1 MKNKAGYISI
11 KEASRLVG
19 VHPDTIRRLI
29 KQHKGSSNIAQGKGS
44 KSPYYLNTDW
54 LMNIYGLNEPHTSPV
69 TAEKQ
74 QDEPPTSSDT
84 NNAMSAVVEALTAQ
98 LQAKDTQ
105 IEQLQKIIIDKEAN
119 TTKLQ
124 DQFQQLLASRQ
135 LAETTITKPT
145 KASEPETADV
155 VTVKPADSTEITDP
169 KKSKKPKKKTS
180 KPKVKANATTKDS
193 NVKESNKKPKKR
205 WWSRS
210 TK

>member
-74 QDEPPTSSDT
+74 QDEPPTSSDM
-84 NNAMSAVVEALTAQ
+84 NNAMSELIEDLKAKNEEHIEDLKAELKAKNEQ
-98 LQAKDTQ
+98 IAELQATNR
-105 IEQLQKIIIDKEAN
+105 ELAVGYKELLEN
-119 TTKLQ
+119 SQKLQ
-124 DQFQQLLASRQ
+124 GLSLSA
-135 LAETTITKPT
+135 

-169 KKSKKPKKKTS
+169 KKSKKPKKKNTKTKPVTKNS
-180 KPKVKANATTKDS
+180 KVTA
-193 NVKESNKKPKKR
+193 SNKQPKKR
-205 WWSRS
+205 WWKR
-210 TK
+210 

>member
-74 QDEPPTSSDT
+74 QDEPPTSSDM
-84 NNAMSAVVEALTAQ
+84 NNAMSELIEDLKAKNEQHIEDLKAELKAKNEQ
-98 LQAKDTQ
+98 IAELQATNR
-105 IEQLQKIIIDKEAN
+105 ELAVGYKELLEN
-119 TTKLQ
+119 SQKLQ
-124 DQFQQLLASRQ
+124 GLSLSAK
-135 LAETTITKPT
+135 T
-145 KASEPETADV
+145 SEPETADV

-169 KKSKKPKKKTS
+169 KKSKKPKKKNTKTKPATKNS
-180 KPKVKANATTKDS
+180 KVTA
-193 NVKESNKKPKKR
+193 SNKQPKKR
-205 WWSRS
+205 WWKR
-210 TK
+210 

>member
-69 TAEKQ
+69 TAERQ
-74 QDEPPTSSDT
+74 QDEPPTSSDM
-84 NNAMSAVVEALTAQ
+84 NNAMSELIEDLKAKNEEHIEDLKAELKAKNEQIAELQTTNRELAVGY
-98 LQAKDTQ
+98 
-105 IEQLQKIIIDKEAN
+105 KELLEN
-119 TTKLQ
+119 SQKLQ
-124 DQFQQLLASRQ
+124 GLSLSAK
-135 LAETTITKPT
+135 T
-145 KASEPETADV
+145 SEPETADV

-169 KKSKKPKKKTS
+169 KKSKKPKKKKTKTKPVTKNS
-180 KPKVKANATTKDS
+180 KVTA
-193 NVKESNKKPKKR
+193 SNKQPKKR
-205 WWSRS
+205 WWKR
-210 TK
+210 